1 MARAVHPGLASLGAT
16 FATGCWP
23 ERHGVVRGIEPH
35 PDRLSLAPARP
46 ENRGIPAIWSDVV
59 RAGRRAAV
67 VGWPHDTAELD
78 SGQLDSGE
86 RARLAWTGRAV
97 TQPREEKAEHSPV
110 LSGGLV
116 RPPSRLPGMLD
127 RRGEVDHDLT
137 LELLEDQAKEG
148 PDLLMG
154 LVVDRTV
161 EATPDATS
169 ERIRGIESRLA
180 QARGVPPMV
189 IEVRHPMPSESILT
203 GPRFGATPRIRV
215 DGIGRLELPVRP
227 RVDAIA
233 SAVRGQLGV
242 EPARP
247 NPTVRSGS
255 GFRGD
260 ALDEAGLPNPRRLS
274 IFQLKAYEQDLHRE
288 IGLSRLAR
296 GDRQGAVPWLRGSCQ
311 DQHGRLDLQLAVLLL
326 SLADPRTRPGLLAE
340 LRSRLG
346 DLAATVEAWFDGK
359 SMVDSS
365 SLARLGPFVA
375 GQLALGLRRAGRLR
389 IDEPNAVDETLP
401 RPGRRKPK

>member
-1 MARAVHPGLASLGAT
+1 MIDSRDSPPMLVLLRIGPVRAERSAEKGWRPMARAVHPGLASLGAT
-16 FATGCWP
+16 FATGYWP

-67 VGWPHDTAELD
+67 VGWPHDTAELE
-78 SGQLDSGE
+78 SGRQE
-86 RARLAWTGRAV
+86 RLAWTGRAA

-110 LSGGLV
+110 LTGGLV

-154 LVVDRTV
+154 LVVDRTLK
-161 EATPDATS
+161 ATPDATS

-189 IEVRHPMPSESILT
+189 IEVRHPMPSESILV
-203 GPRFGATPRIRV
+203 GPRFGTAPRIRV
-215 DGIGRLELPVRP
+215 DGIGRLQLPVRP

-233 SAVRGQLGV
+233 SVVRGQLGV
-242 EPARP
+242 EPAP
-247 NPTVRSGS
+247 PDSSVRSGS

-260 ALDEAGLPNPRRLS
+260 ALDEAGLPSPRRLS
-274 IFQLKAYEQDLHRE
+274 IFQLKAHEQDLHRE
-288 IGLSRLAR
+288 IG
-296 GDRQGAVPWLRGSCQ
+296 
-311 DQHGRLDLQLAVLLL
+311 
-326 SLADPRTRPGLLAE
+326 
-340 LRSRLG
+340 
-346 DLAATVEAWFDGK
+346 
-359 SMVDSS
+359 
-365 SLARLGPFVA
+365 
-375 GQLALGLRRAGRLR
+375 
-389 IDEPNAVDETLP
+389 
-401 RPGRRKPK
+401 